1 MDDCKLSV
9 LVKSTPSGK
18 AIKEYCRLII
28 PIFTTL
34 PRTIPVITA
43 KTFLTILFNFI
54 SSIYPIPT
62 FLQRGGFVKRNI
74 FIYKQILA
82 KFIIMNIKKI
92 IIPLLINFLFTIG
105 YSKDIISFDTALAIA
120 KETNKPV
127 LIDIFADW

>member
-1 MDDCKLSV
+1 MKSLDKAKNLDKTIIVLKL
-9 LVKSTPSGK
+9 
-18 AIKEYCRLII
+18 
-28 PIFTTL
+28 PIL
-34 PRTIPVITA
+34 PQTKV
-43 KTFLTILFNFI
+43 

-105 YSKDIISFDTALAIA
+105 YPKDIISFDTALAIA